1 MAVSIM
7 SKFQREVV
15 AAVYKKVEYEQE
27 TDDFFE
33 TNLWEI
39 TESQRNI
46 VDNIF
51 SRTRKIECFAIL

>member
-1 MAVSIM
+1 MAASIM

-51 SRTRKIECFAIL
+51 SRTRKIEFFAIL

>member
-33 TNLWEI
+33 THLWEI

-51 SRTRKIECFAIL
+51 SRTRKIEFFAIL

>member
-7 SKFQREVV
+7 SKFQRDVV

-51 SRTRKIECFAIL
+51 SRTRKIEFFAIL

>member
-51 SRTRKIECFAIL
+51 PRTRKIEFFAIL

>member
-27 TDDFFE
+27 TDYFFE

-51 SRTRKIECFAIL
+51 SRTRKIEFFAIL

>member
-7 SKFQREVV
+7 SKFQRDVV
-15 AAVYKKVEYEQE
+15 AAVYKKVEYEQG

-39 TESQRNI
+39 TESQKEHCR
-46 VDNIF
+46 
-51 SRTRKIECFAIL
+51 

>member
-27 TDDFFE
+27 TDGFFE
-33 TNLWEI
+33 TNLWGI

-46 VDNIF
+46 VDKIF
-51 SRTRKIECFAIL
+51 SRTRKIEFFAIL

>member
-39 TESQRNI
+39 TESQRNT

-51 SRTRKIECFAIL
+51 SRTRKIEFFAIL

>member
-51 SRTRKIECFAIL
+51 SRTRKIEFFAIL